1 MLVNETP
8 VHGYRS
14 TKRLRANLL
23 NWTHFSLLLRVVPFS
38 PSGELPASE
47 YWQRVV
53 PTLDWQPRG
62 RDAFLTL
69 AGVNYNE
76 SCWRCIISWVCALR
90 KGCGLHLCT
99 QNYTDHS
106 EWVSVLRVV
115 VVVVNIFALF
125 CLDGNHPALM
135 ESGLGVK
142 YMEQNAISLAGKT
155 GLNT

>member
-1 MLVNETP
+1 MRRWCMAIIPQSDSELI
-8 VHGYRS
+8 Y
-14 TKRLRANLL
+14 
-23 NWTHFSLLLRVVPFS
+23 WTELISHHFSES
-38 PSGELPASE
+38 PSGELPAFE

-53 PTLDWQPRG
+53 PTLHWQPRG

-135 ESGLGVK
+135 DEWNQGW
-142 YMEQNAISLAGKT
+142 
-155 GLNT
+155 GLNTWSRMLYL